1 MKRAASRRSA
11 GLLDMDKIFGIQ
23 NIFMV
28 LKSSYMSATSRC
40 DDIAVII
47 WHQIASLTVGL
58 SPLLS

>member
-1 MKRAASRRSA
+1 
-11 GLLDMDKIFGIQ
+11 MDKIFGIQ